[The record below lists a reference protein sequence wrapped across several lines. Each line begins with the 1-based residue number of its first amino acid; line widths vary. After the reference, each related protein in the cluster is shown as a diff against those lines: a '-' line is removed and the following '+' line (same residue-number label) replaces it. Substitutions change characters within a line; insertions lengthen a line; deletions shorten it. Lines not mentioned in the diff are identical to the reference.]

1 MSEERLIG
9 GAKSSLCSVAKTA
22 SHGTPESGNKS
33 GVEKSDQMKSYNPVT
48 SKLVYNQSTGPAFGN
63 MEGVQTRDPAF
74 ENKAADAAVA
84 PTVLVQKGHSGSQSS
99 DGPGDLDCDSNN
111 LEGELVNSIL
121 SWQSIFH
128 FEKLFRNIFSVAS
141 LLNVSYSVR

>member
-1 MSEERLIG
+1 MGQNL
-9 GAKSSLCSVAKTA
+9 LCSVAKTA

-111 LEGELVNSIL
+111 LEGELVKFYSIL
-121 SWQSIFH
+121 AIYFS
-128 FEKLFRNIFSVAS
+128 FRKV
-141 LLNVSYSVR
+141 V

>member
-63 MEGVQTRDPAF
+63 MDGVQTRDPAF
-74 ENKAADAAVA
+74 ENKTADAAVA

-99 DGPGDLDCDSNN
+99 DGPGDLDCDSND
-111 LEGELVNSIL
+111 LEGELVKFYSIL
-121 SWQSIFH
+121 AIYFS
-128 FEKLFRNIFSVAS
+128 FRKV
-141 LLNVSYSVR
+141 V

>member
-1 MSEERLIG
+1 
-9 GAKSSLCSVAKTA
+9 
-22 SHGTPESGNKS
+22 
-33 GVEKSDQMKSYNPVT
+33 MKSYNPVT

-74 ENKAADAAVA
+74 ENKTADAAVA

-99 DGPGDLDCDSNN
+99 DGPGDLDCDSND

-121 SWQSIFH
+121 SWQSIFP